1 MPLRATATYAFS
13 FWHRYHHRLHDA
25 PVANDEEAPENPNLL
40 KGRLVVSSRVGQ
52 SGATLHTMFSAA
64 SAVLLR
70 RATTLR
76 RTRGTL
82 RAGSLIVCA
91 RHHWRHR
98 HRHEMWPRERWAG
111 HAERRLPPMV
121 PPNLDADGSAT
132 TYPDARAALGGNA
145 TKMVDLC
152 LTMACDDAMSNLLN
166 MFLYP

>member
-1 MPLRATATYAFS
+1 
-13 FWHRYHHRLHDA
+13 
-25 PVANDEEAPENPNLL
+25 
-40 KGRLVVSSRVGQ
+40 
-52 SGATLHTMFSAA
+52 MFSAA
-64 SAVLLR
+64 SEVLLR

-82 RAGSLIVCA
+82 RAGSLIVCE
-91 RHHWRHR
+91 RHQWRHR
-98 HRHEMWPRERWAG
+98 HQHLMAMGAHGRECGAPS
-111 HAERRLPPMV
+111 RRLPPMV